1 MIRPLHSHQRE
12 RDKSTKLVARLWN
25 PRLIQILWIGFV
37 GVGFLTKL
45 PVEQASA
52 KQPAAIASLQFNV
65 QDDRGKPLPCRIHL
79 RSAKG
84 KPIRATGQPFW
95 HDHWVCDGQ
104 VAASVPAGTYRWQ
117 IERGPEYRRQT
128 GEVVVT
134 EDHAA
139 HSQTLTQDV
148 TLSRLTDLRSD
159 GWYSGDLHVHRAVE
173 EIPLHLR
180 AEDLDFAPTITW
192 WNQRNLW
199 KERQIPL
206 TTTRKTDDGRYM
218 TIMGGEDERE
228 GGALLFFGLEQPLD
242 LDSQSREFPSPMKFV
257 AEARTRNGQAW
268 IDIEK
273 PFWWDT
279 PTWLAV
285 GEMDSV
291 GIANNH
297 MCRSQMLENE
307 AWGRARDTTRL
318 PSPRGNGLWTQEIY
332 YHALD
337 AGLRIPPSA
346 GSASGVLPNPVGYNR
361 VYVHLDANPNG
372 AARPI
377 SDNEHP
383 NQWVQRW
390 FEGLRSGRCFVT
402 NGPLLRVTA
411 NESLPGKTFQLN
423 GAHSMTLELSIQ
435 CESNDPMSAIEVIHN
450 GHIVH
455 TFRGTDLQQS
465 SHSVD
470 LIITEPGWLLVRA
483 IADVPETFRFAST
496 APWYFETK
504 NVQRRISKASAS
516 FFLDWIDE
524 RTDRIRQSVTEI
536 DRLRPIL
543 EPHHRART
551 FWLQQ
556 AELANAQADG
566 FSPIPSTSKPH
577 SNDLKR
583 ANEPQGEN
591 VASPSGKPSRQTP
604 TAIAL
609 DSVEPQPLLASIDRL
624 IAAME
629 HIGAPLPES
638 VATQIESLR
647 GNDDAAFVTREVQR
661 LLDQHALLHVVVN
674 RDAAPLVS
682 VGQAKRQLL
691 EQGWKTFLVKVINPA
706 EWRGR
711 LVIGSPNAQPLPHSP
726 PEEVDFRWLRLATFE
741 GQPMRASLSGLG
753 LEYRI
758 LQLYSRDPGP
768 KEAVFGVSVSGN
780 TSPSD
785 LIQSWR
791 FSNEA
796 SQWNA
801 NNQIKIDAQD
811 GSLKIESLG
820 NDPFM
825 SAPVKANAGAPTTGP
840 MVLRFWASTDEDGMG
855 QVFWWTQ
862 EQPRADGGRRENF
875 LVEGGRGHLYEVP
888 FHVDGKLTGVRI
900 DPLSKT
906 GKMQID
912 WIDLCT
918 PAAEGARSFVP
929 LSFSATAST
938 PVTFRVHDAQ
948 GDPAIAKFVIR
959 DRVGQIYPAQS
970 KRLAPDFFF
979 QKQIYR
985 GDGETINLPPGDY
998 TVTCSRGPET
1008 IEETKSLR
1016 VTNEPTEIRYRV
1028 KRWIDPSQRGWWS
1041 GDHHIHAAGCRH
1053 YENPTQ
1059 GVAPNDMIRH
1069 IMGEDLKV
1077 GCCLTWGPCFDFQK
1091 RFFTGETAEQ
1101 SRYPYLLRYDV
1112 EVSGFGSHMSGHLN
1126 LLNLQEQIYPGGE
1139 SKEHWPTLGL
1149 NTLRWAKRQGGIC
1162 GPAHSAIGLTKTTGR
1177 LPNSDGLDGPN
1188 GLPNFEIPRFDGIG
1202 ANEFIV
1208 DVTHRVPGADG
1219 DEVPAVDFISAMS
1232 TQRTAEW
1239 NIWYHTLNCGFRVAA
1254 SGETDFPCLSGER
1267 VGVGRVYAQVDGDLR
1282 FDRWVESL
1290 ANGRSYVS
1298 DGTCHLLD
1306 FQASSRET
1314 VTRLGIN
1321 GSELQLSGTSVVEV
1335 AVDVAARLNQGDAV
1349 PIAKSVPV
1357 EVVVN
1362 GYPVDSVRIP
1372 ADGEVHRC
1380 EFQVP
1385 VEQSSW
1391 IAIRVFPHAH
1401 TNPIYAIVD
1410 QQPIRTSAASARW
1423 CLAGVEQC
1431 WQSKES
1437 TYDES
1442 EQQQAIEAYHHAR
1455 QTYRRIAD
1463 EAERAARAKQD

>member
-1 MIRPLHSHQRE
+1 M
-12 RDKSTKLVARLWN
+12 
-25 PRLIQILWIGFV
+25 
-37 GVGFLTKL
+37 
-45 PVEQASA
+45 
-52 KQPAAIASLQFNV
+52 ASLQFNV
-65 QDDRGKPLPCRIHL
+65 QDDSGQTLPCRIHL
-79 RSAKG
+79 RSSEG
-84 KPIRATGQPFW
+84 KPIRAYGQPFW
-95 HDHWVCDGQ
+95 RDHWVCDGR
-104 VAASVPAGTYRWQ
+104 VSASVPAGSYQWQ

-134 EDHAA
+134 ENDAA
-139 HSQTLTQDV
+139 NARMLTQDV
-148 TLSRLTDLRSD
+148 TLSRLTNLRED
-159 GWYSGDLHVHRAVE
+159 GWYSGDLHVHRAIE

-199 KERQIPL
+199 NDRSIPQTTIRQ
-206 TTTRKTDDGRYM
+206 TDDGRYM
-218 TIMGGEDERE
+218 TVMGGEDERE
-228 GGALLFFGLEQPLD
+228 GGALLFFGLDQPID

-257 AEARTRNGQAW
+257 AEARTRNRQGW

-273 PFWWDT
+273 PFWWDA
-279 PTWLAV
+279 PTWMAV
-285 GEMDSV
+285 GGMNSV

-307 AWGRARDTTRL
+307 AWGRPRDTTRL

-361 VYVHLDANPNG
+361 VYVHLDSNQEEDPRSKPRSEQAN
-372 AARPI
+372 R
-377 SDNEHP
+377 
-383 NQWVQRW
+383 WVHQW
-390 FEGLRSGRCFVT
+390 FEALRSGRCFVT

-423 GAHSMTLELSIQ
+423 AAQSMTLELSIL
-435 CESNDPMSAIEVIHN
+435 CDSNDPLSAIEVIHN
-450 GHIVH
+450 GQIAH
-455 TFRGTDLQQS
+455 TIRGTDLEQQR
-465 SHSVD
+465 HSVN
-470 LIITEPGWLLVRA
+470 LKIAKPGWLLVRA
-483 IADVPETFRFAST
+483 IADVEETFRFAST
-496 APWYFETK
+496 APWFFETEDG
-504 NVQRRISKASAS
+504 QRRISKASVS

-524 RTDRIRQSVTEI
+524 RMDRIRRSVTEV
-536 DRLRPIL
+536 DRIRPIL
-543 EPHHRART
+543 EPHQRARA

-556 AELANAQADG
+556 AGLANAQTDG
-566 FSPIPSTSKPH
+566 SSPIPSTSTPH
-577 SNDLKR
+577 SKNTTQPQ
-583 ANEPQGEN
+583 NEYNGEN
-591 VASPSGKPSRQTP
+591 APSPSEAVATQTSAP
-604 TAIAL
+604 IAL
-609 DSVEPQPLLASIDRL
+609 DLVEPQPLLASIRRL
-624 IAAME
+624 VAAME
-629 HIGAPLPES
+629 HIGAPLPAS
-638 VATQIESLR
+638 VTTELESLR
-647 GNDDAAFVTREVQR
+647 GNDDAAYVTKEVQR
-661 LLDQHALLHVVVN
+661 LLDQHALLHVVV
-674 RDAAPLVS
+674 DKEAAPLVS
-682 VGQAKRQLL
+682 VGQAKRQLM
-691 EQGWKTFLVKVINPA
+691 EQGWTTFLVKVINRS
-706 EWRGR
+706 ESTGR
-711 LVIGSPNAQPLPHSP
+711 LLIESPNAQPLPHSP
-726 PEEVDFRWLRLATFE
+726 PEEVDSRWLRLATFE

-758 LQLYSRDPGP
+758 LQLYSRDPGQ
-768 KEAVFGVSVSGN
+768 KDAVFGVSVSGHA
-780 TSPSD
+780 SPSD
-785 LIQSWR
+785 LIQIWR
-791 FSNEA
+791 FSNDE
-796 SQWNA
+796 SEWHA
-801 NNQIKIDAQD
+801 NNQIKIDPGE
-811 GSLKIESLG
+811 GSLQIESLG

-825 SAPVKANAGAPTTGP
+825 SALVRANDGAPTTGP

-888 FHVDGKLTGVRI
+888 FHVEGKLTGVRI

-918 PAAEGARSFVP
+918 PFAEGSRAFLP
-929 LSFSATAST
+929 LSFSATPST
-938 PVTFRVHDAQ
+938 PVTFRVHDAV
-948 GDPAIAKFVIR
+948 GNPAIAKFVIR
-959 DRVGQIYPAQS
+959 DSGGQIYPAQS

-998 TVTCSRGPET
+998 TVSCSRGPET

-1016 VTNEPTEIRYRV
+1016 VTREPTEIRYRV
-1028 KRWIDPSQRGWWS
+1028 ERWIDPSTRGWWS

-1149 NTLRWAKRQGGIC
+1149 NTLRWAKRQGAVC
-1162 GPAHSAIGLTKTTGR
+1162 GPAHSAIGLTKTVGR
-1177 LPNSDGLDGPN
+1177 LPNSEGLDGPD

-1219 DEVPAVDFISAMS
+1219 KEVPAVDFLSAMS

-1290 ANGRSYVS
+1290 ASGRSYVS

-1306 FQASSRET
+1306 FQAESDEK
-1314 VTRLGIN
+1314 VTRLGIQ
-1321 GSELQLSGTSVVEV
+1321 GSELQLTEASVVELS
-1335 AVDVAARLNQGDAV
+1335 VDVAARLSQTASLTTEE
-1349 PIAKSVPV
+1349 SVPV
-1357 EVVVN
+1357 EVIVN
-1362 GYPVDSVRIP
+1362 GYPVDSIQVP
-1372 ADGEVHRC
+1372 ADGKLHRC

-1410 QQPIRTSAASARW
+1410 QQPIRPSEASARW

-1431 WQSKES
+1431 WQSKVS
-1437 TYDES
+1437 TYDEA
-1442 EQQQAIEAYHHAR
+1442 EQQQAIEAYDHAR
-1455 QTYRRIAD
+1455 QTYRQIAQ
-1463 EAERAARAKQD
+1463 EAKRAAMVKNN